1 MGHYQLFVASDSLQ
15 GVGLREPDRRQGSH
29 RKHIGREREGLL
41 FSWGGVG
48 ESEAITISLWAV
60 PEADLRNGNSSTPQL
75 SSTFY
80 LLHTE
85 INVLYLSISPHNNS
99 TKRLL
104 RYPHVTNEETEAQRD

>member
-1 MGHYQLFVASDSLQ
+1 MGHYQLLVASDSLQ

-29 RKHIGREREGLL
+29 RKHIGMEREGLV
-41 FSWGGVG
+41 FPGGK
-48 ESEAITISLWAV
+48 SEAITTGLWAV

-85 INVLYLSISPHNNS
+85 INVLYPSISPRNS

-104 RYPHVTNEETEAQRD
+104 RYPHFTNEETEAQRD